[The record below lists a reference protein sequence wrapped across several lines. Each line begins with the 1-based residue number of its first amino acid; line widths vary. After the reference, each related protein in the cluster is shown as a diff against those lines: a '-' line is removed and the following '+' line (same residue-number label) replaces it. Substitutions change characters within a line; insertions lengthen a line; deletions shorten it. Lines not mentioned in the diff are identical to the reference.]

1 MDIIKVISTES
12 SGISCPEQKSQK
24 KIRQKINEK
33 LKRICKIVLHL
44 LLVSFLAGSCTSK
57 KIDTIELKLNKYEKL
72 NLNSTSQIIKLET
85 NPESLIQYIFKTQ
98 IDLSNDR
105 IFVLSNFNI
114 YFFDASGKYLSK
126 LKIGKG
132 PSEILQIV
140 AFTVDVERKLIYAID
155 NSRYLCTFNYL
166 GNMINRY
173 NIENFASTDVSILD
187 DENVL
192 LLRNFV
198 GAEENYFVG
207 IYDLAAQEVV
217 KKFVASDESP
227 YSKCSIA
234 TLKNFSQNNGK
245 HYLNIPNIFSL
256 FEFKDKESGFQP
268 VFAFDIGELAVPKNL
283 SSKFENGNFWKL
295 RDEAKS
301 LNYAPYQL
309 FSFKFKEYFFIGID
323 DENINCYAIN
333 SRNQKIYH
341 NGALSLYYNLPDKQ
355 SLKLPAGIQNNQI
368 IFQCSPSDF
377 FNIKTQMDTM
387 EINIDS
393 NKFIINRMDNPFL
406 IVIE

>member
-1 MDIIKVISTES
+1 MKIIV
-12 SGISCPEQKSQK
+12 
-24 KIRQKINEK
+24 
-33 LKRICKIVLHL
+33 HL
-44 LLVSFLAGSCTSK
+44 LILYFLAGSCTGK
-57 KIDTIELKLNKYEKL
+57 KVDTIELKLNQYEKL
-72 NLNSTSQIIKLET
+72 DLNSTSRIIKLET
-85 NPESLIQYIFKTQ
+85 TPESLIQYIFKTQ
-98 IDLSNDR
+98 IDLPNDR

-126 LKIGKG
+126 LNVGQG
-132 PSEILQIV
+132 PGEIIQVV
-140 AFTVDVERKLIYAID
+140 AFTVDTKRKLVYAID

-198 GAEENYFVG
+198 GAEENFFVG
-207 IYDLAAQEVV
+207 IYNLAAQEVV

-234 TLKNFSQNNGK
+234 TLKNFSQNSGK

-256 FEFKDKESGFQP
+256 FEFKGKESGFQP
-268 VFAFDIGELAVPKNL
+268 VFTFDIGELTVPKSL
-283 SSKFENGNFWKL
+283 SGKFENGNYWKL

-309 FSFKFKEYFFIGID
+309 FGFKFKEYFFIGID

-341 NGALSLYYNLPDKQ
+341 NGALSSYFNLPDKQ
-355 SLKLPAGIQNNQI
+355 SLKLAAGIQNNRI
-368 IFQCSPSDF
+368 IFQCNPSEF
-377 FNIKTQMDTM
+377 FDLKTQVETM
-387 EINIDS
+387 EINIHKHTI
-393 NKFIINRMDNPFL
+393 NINRMDNPFL